1 MAIFTAIAT
10 AISTAFFAGS
20 AIATSLIAGGLA
32 LATSYAVR
40 ALTGQPQQQSGA
52 DAFGVQGKLAGG
64 GDVPRS
70 FGLGYHVTAGS
81 LVYAN
86 THGAASY
93 DTPNAFLTQVIALS
107 DLPGERL
114 VGMWVNGAKVTLS
127 EGDADYTNSFPDGGI
142 GYRVPEYIRPHN
154 GEGSPTPHLFVK
166 FYDGTQTVADD
177 FTVATCNSAERPYTS
192 AHVGKGICYAVVHAF
207 NDENLWS
214 GFPTFKFELSGV
226 PLYDPSRDSTVG
238 GSGAHRHG
246 DPSTWGGDGDDY
258 PAVQIYN
265 LLRGFSYGGA
275 WLYGLQ
281 NTAAA
286 RLPVSNWIAQI
297 DKCRSTVIGAS
308 GPEPSYRTGGQIN
321 VNAQLANAIEALL
334 TGCQGRIS
342 EIGGFYKIHLG
353 APDSPTFTF
362 SDGDILSTET
372 QVYRPFFSL
381 ADSVNGIQATYPD
394 PAQGWNTATAPPY
407 PSPDSELAETLKASD
422 GSRQLMADPA
432 FDFVPYAEQAQRL
445 QKSALDEAQRARTHT
460 LSLPPAFWIVEPG
473 DVGEWTSARNG
484 YDAKQFRVDA
494 MVDRANLDVILSLT
508 EVDPSDYD
516 WDSDADFT
524 PVTGGGTISN
534 PPAPQPIDNFDAEK
548 YTLVD
553 ADGIGR
559 RPAILISWGVQ
570 PGISAVQFE
579 VRLASD
585 GSSVTRGRSDRP
597 TAGNQIITTSILPAT
612 AYEVRGQYVPS
623 SPRDMLW
630 SDWIAVTTDDI
641 RFSLADFDA
650 ALTAQVITIR
660 DALQDKIDEA
670 LNRISSIAS
679 DIAARA
685 PLDKQSVR
693 SQLSARSDAAFAEI
707 ARVDLVAVTTE
718 AAYASFSTTA
728 SATWGSTTAFVENS
742 ATAIA
747 TLDGYA
753 AASWGVSVGV
763 DGVITGS
770 IRIDGGAS
778 WSAVTIQADK
788 FQIQLTGYN
797 GDAPLKPFT
806 IGTVNGVPAIGI
818 NGANMYL
825 DRSIFASAIVAKSIT
840 AGEIG
845 AGVITSD
852 SGVIGAL
859 AVKSLSIADQAV
871 TVPIV
876 QTLTSNVV
884 GGPGD
889 RIYFFFNLSIDTTGL
904 SGKTIPIYASLVAQ
918 WENDNVGFVDSVHQ
932 LYINNAVVC
941 GFHAGNGGSG
951 SIALVPLAGST
962 TITGTGGTVTVPV
975 KALFQSGTATGVLA
989 GATIFAMAAKR

>member
-10 AISTAFFAGS
+10 AISAAFFAGS
-20 AIATSLIAGGLA
+20 AIATSIIAGGLA

-70 FGLGYHVTAGS
+70 FGLGYHATAGS

-86 THGAASY
+86 THGAATY
-93 DTPNAFLTQVIALS
+93 DTPNAILTQVIALS

-114 VGMWVNGAKVTLS
+114 VGLWVNGARVTIAL
-127 EGDADYTNSFPDGGI
+127 GDADYTNPGI
-142 GYRVPEYIRPHN
+142 GDLGYAVPEYIRPHN
-154 GEGSPTPHLFVK
+154 GEGSPTPHLWIK
-166 FYDGTQTVADD
+166 FYNGTQTAADAFVVAH
-177 FTVATCNSAERPYTS
+177 CNSAERPYTS

-238 GSGAHRHG
+238 GSGAHRYG
-246 DPSTWGGDGDDY
+246 NPSTWGGDGDNY

-281 NTAAA
+281 NTSAA

-308 GPEPSYRTGGQIN
+308 GPEPSYRTGGQVN
-321 VNAQLANAIEALL
+321 VNAQLANAIEAFL

-407 PSPDSELAETLKASD
+407 PSPDSELAETLKARD
-422 GSRQLMADPA
+422 GSRQLMADPS
-432 FDFVPYAEQAQRL
+432 FDFVPFAEQVQRL

-473 DVGEWTSARNG
+473 DVGEWTSQRNG

-516 WDSDADFT
+516 WDSAADFT

-534 PPAPQPIDNFDAEK
+534 PPAPQAIDSFDAQP

-553 ADGIGR
+553 SDGIGR

-570 PGISAVQFE
+570 PGIAAVQFE

-597 TAGNQIITTSILPAT
+597 TAGNLIISQSILPAT
-612 AYEVRGQYVPS
+612 DYQVRGQFVPS

-630 SDWIAVTTDDI
+630 SDWLDVTTPDV
-641 RFSLADFDA
+641 RFSLAEFDA
-650 ALTAQVITIR
+650 ALTAQVTTLR
-660 DALQDKIDEA
+660 DALQDRIDEA
-670 LNRISSIAS
+670 INRIASIAS
-679 DIAARA
+679 DVAARA

-693 SQLSARSDAAFAEI
+693 SQLAARSEDALAQI
-707 ARVDLVAVTTE
+707 DDVRTVAVTTE
-718 AAYASFSTTA
+718 AAFASFSTAAT
-728 SATWGSTTAFVENS
+728 ATWGSTTAFVENS

-806 IGTVNGVPAIGI
+806 IGAVNGIPAIGI

-825 DRSIFASAIVAKSIT
+825 DRSIFANAIVAKSIT
-840 AGEIG
+840 ASEI
-845 AGVITSD
+845 AANTVTSD
-852 SGVIGAL
+852 SGLIGAL
-859 AVKSLSIADQAV
+859 AVKSLSLADQAV
-871 TVPIV
+871 TVPVV

-884 GGPGD
+884 GGTGD
-889 RIYFFFNLSIDTTGL
+889 RVYFSFNLSIDTTGL
-904 SGKTIPIYASLVAQ
+904 SGKSIPIYASLVAQ
-918 WENDNVGFVDSVHQ
+918 WENDNFGFVDSVHQ

-941 GFHAGNGGSG
+941 GFHAGNGGSAAI
-951 SIALVPLAGST
+951 SLVPLVGST

>member
-10 AISTAFFAGS
+10 AISAAFFAGS
-20 AIATSLIAGGLA
+20 AIATSIIAGGLA

-86 THGAASY
+86 TWGNGY
-93 DTPNAFLTQVIALS
+93 DTPNAFLSQVIALS

-114 VGMWVNGAKVTLS
+114 VGLWVNGARVTVPL
-127 EGDADYTNSFPDGGI
+127 GAAHYTNFGSSDL
-142 GYRVPEYIRPHN
+142 GYQVPEYIRPHN
-154 GEGSPTPHLFVK
+154 GEGPPTAHLFVK
-166 FYDGTQTVADD
+166 FYDGTQTAADAAM
-177 FTVATCNSAERPYTS
+177 FGASSFERPYTS
-192 AHVGKGICYAVVHAF
+192 AHVGKGICYAVIHAF

-246 DPSTWGGDGDDY
+246 DPSTWGGDGDNY

-407 PSPDSELAETLKASD
+407 PLPDSELAETLKARD

-432 FDFVPYAEQAQRL
+432 FDFVPFAEQVQRL

-534 PPAPQPIDNFDAEK
+534 PPAPQLIDNFDAEK
-548 YTLVD
+548 YVLVD
-553 ADGIGR
+553 ADGISR

-597 TAGNQIITTSILPAT
+597 TAGNMIITTSILPAT
-612 AYEVRGQYVPS
+612 AYEVRGQFVPS

-630 SDWIAVTTDDI
+630 SDWVAVTTDDI
-641 RFSLADFDA
+641 RFSLAEFDA
-650 ALTAQVITIR
+650 ALTAQVTTIR
-660 DALQDKIDEA
+660 DALQDQINEA
-670 LNRISSIAS
+670 INRMSSIAS
-679 DIAARA
+679 DVAARA
-685 PLDKQSVR
+685 PLDKQSIR
-693 SQLSARSDAAFAEI
+693 SQLAARSADALAQIDEV
-707 ARVDLVAVTTE
+707 RTVAVTTE
-718 AAYASFSTTA
+718 AAYASFSATA
-728 SATWGSTTAFVENS
+728 SATWGSTTSFVENS

-753 AASWGVSVGV
+753 AASWGVSVGAN
-763 DGVITGS
+763 GVITGS
-770 IRIDGGAS
+770 IRVDGGAS

-825 DRSIFASAIVAKSIT
+825 DRTIFASALVAKSVT
-840 AGEIG
+840 ANEIA
-845 AGVITSD
+845 AGIVTSA
-852 SGVIGAL
+852 SGLIGAL
-859 AVKSLSIADQAV
+859 GVNSLSIADNAV
-871 TVPIV
+871 TVPV
-876 QTLTSNVV
+876 AQTTGAAVFGAGFGNWVS
-884 GGPGD
+884 
-889 RIYFFFNLSIDTTGL
+889 FFSFNMSIDTTGL
-904 SGKTIPIYASLVAQ
+904 SGKPIVIYV
-918 WENDNVGFVDSVHQ
+918 SV
-932 LYINNAVVC
+932 NSMWA
-941 GFHAGNGGSG
+941 SG
-951 SIALVPLAGST
+951 SPATETGQFRFLLNGSQVNYYQVTLPTGASAPIPLSGAIS
-962 TITGTGGTVTVPV
+962 ITGTGGVVSVPI
-975 KALFQSGTATGVLA
+975 AAQFGSTSSNAMLA
-989 GATIFAMAAKR
+989 GATLFAVAAKR